1 MKIDVKKI
9 SENADGSVDY
19 LFDLDPETLT
29 ILARIGLEKILK
41 EAAEKYGHLNPE
53 GAGDA
58 EAGEDGDPPVH
69 GEVPG
74 L

>member
-1 MKIDVKKI
+1 MKISVEEVI
-9 SENADGSVDY
+9 ENEDGSADY
-19 LFDLDPETLT
+19 KFVLDIEAITL
-29 ILARIGLEKILK
+29 LAKIGLEKVLK
-41 EAAEKYGHLNPE
+41 EAAERYGYLNPE
-53 GAGDA
+53 GAGDV

>member
-1 MKIDVKKI
+1 MKIGVEKVT
-9 SENADGSVDY
+9 ENEDGSVDY
-19 LFDLDPETLT
+19 VFDLDPEALT

-41 EAAEKYGHLNPE
+41 EAAEKYGHLNPK
-53 GAGDA
+53 GAGDF

-69 GEVPG
+69 GEFPG

>member
-1 MKIDVKKI
+1 MKISVEDI
-9 SENADGSVDY
+9 IDNEDGSADY
-19 LFDLDPETLT
+19 VFDIDIEMFA

-53 GAGDA
+53 RAGDA

>member
-1 MKIDVKKI
+1 MKIGVEEI
-9 SENADGSVDY
+9 IENEDGSADY
-19 LFDLDPETLT
+19 TFTLDIEAVTL
-29 ILARIGLEKILK
+29 LAKIGLEKVLK
-41 EAAEKYGHLNPE
+41 EAAERYGHLNPE